1 MASFPAPEPGSP
13 QPSEESPLSAEEGLL
28 DPGEQTPSSP
38 GPLGFSPE
46 QVSCVCE
53 ALLQAGDGQRLAG
66 FLRSLP
72 ADGPGGEALLRA
84 RALVAFEAGDYPS
97 LYQIVQSRPFPAE
110 HHGFLQDLYLRARYR
125 EAEVARGRP
134 LGAVDK
140 YRLRKKFPLPSTIW
154 DGEETVYCFKERA
167 RRALRERYRRDRYPA
182 PDEKRRLAR
191 ETGLSLTQVSNWFK
205 NRRQRDRTGT
215 GKSESDGNHSTED
228 ESSQGP
234 EDMEVGG
241 STGQDGAP
249 LPDNFFLAANTSC
262 STASS
267 ILLNGNFIT
276 TSPQPIIVNGGSVIQ
291 TPNGVI
297 INGLALGDGQSIT
310 LSPVGTNPPIL
321 FNGATV
327 LGGTRPQLKQESG
340 LPQDTLSTVL
350 LNTSSSTNL
359 QQLQC
364 RADIKVEHGED
375 SLPSLVFARNGP
387 IALQVPQTSQAG
399 PAEVKSEG
407 CQTTTS
413 QVLHQSETGQSSHQI
428 LSVTQLHQT
437 QPLTSDPKTSHVPQ
451 LLSAPQVVPSGD
463 TATVAQV
470 ASMAQVIQAQPMVS
484 DSQII
489 PISAVVSNTQS
500 GQLAHTFQPSQAG
513 ITQPVSPSIQTA
525 PFPYVLQGSAL
536 VSFPAAN
543 HLTSSVETMPATS
556 IPAVVTIPSEVGTS
570 PPLLPL
576 SQASL
581 TPQVVPLSQPGQGT
595 HMLSPSQMVP
605 LSPVVTPSQVY
616 SVPQM
621 ATSAQPLLPIP
632 QMPQGSPLVS
642 LPSLPQVVP
651 SSQMLTF
658 QQGTGSFQI
667 LTNNSPV
674 KLNQAGSP
682 PFVNSPLNQGN
693 IHLINTSMGMAAVQL
708 PAAATG
714 NYLLSSPVTGNTIL
728 ALQQGKLLFTATFPA
743 SMLMPSPV
751 SGGMALPIKQEALE
765 SNGQIMVPVTTVNAG
780 STAGASVLPCSIVSS
795 GVSSMPSPSS
805 GVVVA
810 PAPMNSDGPLSD
822 AMNQPAVAFEADQS
836 GSTADP
842 IHNNIN
848 TSMGTL
854 TQSSFLSNGPLEG
867 MVLPS
872 FSPQQLVWSGSLCGQ
887 NTTGIQVQGVESS
900 SLFEMEKGAVQMLD
914 GMENS
919 NLLRLADGE
928 SLMLP
933 GCGESHQHLS
943 GEDSDE
949 MTREGKVLTQLQSVP
964 VEDPLDM

>member
-13 QPSEESPLSAEEGLL
+13 QTSEESPLSAEEGLL

-38 GPLGFSPE
+38 GSLGFSPE

-84 RALVAFEAGDYPS
+84 RALVAFEAGDYAS

-125 EAEVARGRP
+125 EAEAARGRP

-241 STGQDGAP
+241 STGQDGTP
-249 LPDNFFLAANTSC
+249 LPDNLFLATNASC
-262 STASS
+262 SSASS

-310 LSPVGTNPPIL
+310 LSPVGTNSPIL

-327 LGGTRPQLKQESG
+327 IGGTRPQLKQESS
-340 LPQDTLSTVL
+340 LLQDPMSTVL
-350 LNTSSSTNL
+350 LNTSNSTSL

-364 RADIKVEHGED
+364 RADIKVEHGEE
-375 SLPSLVFARNGP
+375 SLPSLVFAKNGP
-387 IALQVPQTSQAG
+387 LPLQVPQTSQAG
-399 PAEVKSEG
+399 AAAEVKLEG
-407 CQTTTS
+407 SLTTTS
-413 QVLHQSETGQSSHQI
+413 EVLFQSETGQSSHQI
-428 LSVTQLHQT
+428 LPVTQVHQT
-437 QPLTSDPKTSHVPQ
+437 QLLTSDPKAAYVPQ
-451 LLSAPQVVPSGD
+451 LLSTPQVVTSGD
-463 TATVAQV
+463 TTSVAQV
-470 ASMAQVIQAQPMVS
+470 ASVAQVIQAQPMVS
-484 DSQII
+484 GSQII
-489 PISAVVSNTQS
+489 PISSVVSNTQS
-500 GQLAHTFQPSQAG
+500 SQLAHTFQPSQAG
-513 ITQPVSPSIQTA
+513 ITQPVCPSIQTA
-525 PFPYVLQGSAL
+525 PFPYVLQGSTL
-536 VSFPAAN
+536 VSFPTAN

-556 IPAVVTIPSEVGTS
+556 ISAVATVPSGVEAS

-581 TPQVVPLSQPGQGT
+581 TSQVVPLSQTGQGT
-595 HMLSPSQMVP
+595 QMLSPSHMVP
-605 LSPVVTPSQVY
+605 LSPAVTPSQVY

-621 ATSAQPLLPIP
+621 ATSAQPLLSIP

-642 LPSLPQVVP
+642 LPQVVP
-651 SSQMLTF
+651 SSQVLTF
-658 QQGTGSFQI
+658 QQGTGPFQI
-667 LTNNSPV
+667 LTNNSPM
-674 KLNQAGSP
+674 KLSQAGSP
-682 PFVNSPLNQGN
+682 PFLSSPLNQGN

-728 ALQQGKLLFTATFPA
+728 ALQQGKLLFTATFPT

-780 STAGASVLPCSIVSS
+780 STAGAPLLPCSIVGS

-810 PAPMNSDGPLSD
+810 PTPMNSDGPLSD
-822 AMNQPAVAFEADQS
+822 VLNQPAVAFEADQS
-836 GSTADP
+836 GSTAAP
-842 IHNNIN
+842 IHNNIS

-872 FSPQQLVWSGSLCGQ
+872 LSPQQLVWSGSLCGQ
-887 NTTGIQVQGVESS
+887 SATGIEVQGVDSS

-919 NLLRLADGE
+919 NLLRLAEGE
-928 SLMLP
+928 SIILP
-933 GCGESHQHLS
+933 GCEESHQHLS

-964 VEDPLDM
+964 VEEPLDM